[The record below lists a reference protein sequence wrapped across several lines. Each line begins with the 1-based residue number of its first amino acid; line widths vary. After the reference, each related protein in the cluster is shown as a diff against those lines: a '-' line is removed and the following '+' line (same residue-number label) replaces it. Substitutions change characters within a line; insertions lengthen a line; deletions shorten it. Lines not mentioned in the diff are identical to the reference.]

1 MAKFEG
7 FKPSLITF
15 LRQLDKN
22 NNREWFAENKD
33 RYEALVREPV
43 LDFISAMG
51 QPLADITPYFV
62 AVPKKSGGS
71 MMRPYRDTR
80 FAKDKTPYKT
90 NVGIQFRYEFGK
102 DVHAPGYYVHIDP
115 NDVFIGAGIWHPDSK
130 PLRAIREA
138 IVDEPK
144 AWRAARDNRAFRKHF
159 ELTGSELKN
168 APRGFDKEHPYVDD
182 LRRKDFIA
190 VTHITRKDL
199 YSKTLVRDTSRLFK
213 SASPLMAFLCK
224 AVGARF

>member
-1 MAKFEG
+1 MAAFEG
-7 FKPSLITF
+7 FKPSLVTF
-15 LRQLDKN
+15 LRQLHKN
-22 NNREWFAENKD
+22 NNRAWFADNKE

-62 AVPKKSGGS
+62 AIPKKTGGS
-71 MMRPYRDTR
+71 MMRPYRDAR
-80 FAKDKTPYKT
+80 FSKDKTPYKT

-115 NDVFIGAGIWHPDSK
+115 QAVFVGAGIWHPDSK
-130 PLRAIREA
+130 PLRAIRDA
-138 IVDEPK
+138 IVEEPK
-144 AWRAARDNRAFRKHF
+144 VWRAARDNRAFKKHF
-159 ELTGSELKN
+159 ELGGSQLKT
-168 APRGFDKEHPYVDD
+168 APRGFDKTHPELED

-190 VTHITRKDL
+190 VTHLKHKDL
-199 YSKTLVRDTSRLFK
+199 YSPTLIRDVSKLFK